1 MASDQSNNVPV
12 TTFIAIGT
20 LVGLFIVFQG
30 TRLGDDESMDGETS
44 PPQRLETRG
53 ASEGPK
59 ACLSEDCSVYRQDI
73 KECEGGLVDP
83 LGRLPAQDED
93 DASCHV
99 TASICTPS
107 GCVSEADVRRRADFQ
122 SAMRRIG
129 ARTGEHWRWASPVPV
144 SRGAK
149 VRVALDARGEV
160 RGIDITASSGNREF
174 DASVRRAVE
183 RAQPFTEIQ
192 EVSEHSRGL
201 LQRFQLTFGRPSS
214 S

>member
-30 TRLGDDESMDGETS
+30 TRLSGDESLEGEPPS
-44 PPQRLETRG
+44 PQRVVSRG

-59 ACLSEDCSVYRQDI
+59 VCLSEDCTTYRQNI

-83 LGRLPAQDED
+83 LGRLPSQEGIET
-93 DASCHV
+93 SCQV
-99 TASICTPS
+99 TTSICTAA
-107 GCVSEADVRRRADFQ
+107 GCVEEAEVRSRRDFQ
-122 SAMRRIG
+122 TAMRRIG
-129 ARTGEHWRWASPVPV
+129 SRTGEHWRMATPVDV
-144 SRGAK
+144 DRGAK
-149 VRVALDARGEV
+149 VRVVLDPRGRV
-160 RGIDITASSGNREF
+160 QDIDITSSSGNREF
-174 DASVRRAVE
+174 DASVRRAIE
-183 RAQPFTEIQ
+183 HAQPFTEIQ

>member
-30 TRLGDDESMDGETS
+30 TRLGDDESLDGET
-44 PPQRLETRG
+44 PTPQRLVARG

-59 ACLSEDCSVYRQDI
+59 TCLSADCSVYRQDI
-73 KECEGGLVDP
+73 KECDGGLVDP

-93 DASCHV
+93 DASCHI
-99 TASICTPS
+99 TASICTTS
-107 GCVSEADVRRRADFQ
+107 GCVSEVEVRSRADFQ

-129 ARTGEHWRWASPVPV
+129 ARTGEHWQWASPVQV

-149 VRVALDARGEV
+149 VRVELDARGEI

-183 RAQPFTEIQ
+183 QAQPFTEIQ

>member
-30 TRLGDDESMDGETS
+30 TRLGDDESLDGELRS
-44 PPQRLETRG
+44 PQRVVNRG

-59 ACLSEDCSVYRQDI
+59 VCLSEDCSVYRQDI
-73 KECEGGLVDP
+73 RECEGGLVDP
-83 LGRLPAQDED
+83 LGRLPAQEDD
-93 DASCHV
+93 DASCHA
-99 TASICTPS
+99 TTSICTAS
-107 GCVSEADVRRRADFQ
+107 GCVDEAEVRSRTDFQ
-122 SAMRRIG
+122 VAMRRIG
-129 ARTGEHWRWASPVPV
+129 ARTGEHWHMASPVQV
-144 SRGAK
+144 DRGAK
-149 VRVALDARGEV
+149 VRVDLDARGRV

-174 DASVRRAVE
+174 DASVRRAIE